1 MLNRSVRHILVAA
14 NVVMCFAAGAKVHA
28 QTATPRSAA
37 PNKETRVTRATGSFD
52 VKLNPLTAYNDAD
65 GALLGR
71 FSIDKQIRGDL
82 EATSKG
88 EMLTAGGSVKNSAG
102 YVAVERVTGT
112 LHGRGGSFA
121 LMHTGVMTRG
131 DGKLTITVVPDS
143 GTGDLAGISGS
154 MNIIITDGKHLYEF
168 DYVIAA
174 VP

>member
-14 NVVMCFAAGAKVHA
+14 NVVMCFAAGVKVHA

-52 VKLNPLTAYNDAD
+52 VKLNPLAAYNDAD

-71 FSIDKQIRGDL
+71 FSIDKQTRGDL

-121 LMHTGVMTRG
+121 LAGEP
-131 DGKLTITVVPDS
+131 GKRQPEGADPTPHDLHLFAS
-143 GTGDLAGISGS
+143 GHPCREL
-154 MNIIITDGKHLYEF
+154 L
-168 DYVIAA
+168 
-174 VP
+174 P